1 MMRGFHLAALS
12 EAYTVVAHL
21 ACRDNAAG
29 EALRLVQDEVRF
41 DGRAVLVTG
50 AGRGLGRSYALL
62 LASRGAKVVVADNG
76 SAMDGADGST
86 APASSVVEEIRAAG
100 GEAVACFEDIAS
112 EAGSASAVETCLGAF
127 GRIDGLLH
135 NASTLPNLVSADQLS
150 SEDLERVMKI
160 NPFASIWLTR
170 AAWPHMVAQAYGRIV
185 FTSSS
190 GIYGNLGNALYASAK
205 SACIGLMRCFAVE
218 GAKHGIIV
226 NAVAPSARSRMTER
240 FPKTPFTDW
249 FLETM
254 TPERA
259 AVAGAYLMSE
269 QCNHH
274 GQMFVSGGG
283 RLARITLAETEGYMG
298 EGASI
303 EEVRDAMPGVL
314 ADGSYYFPRD
324 FSERAAKMA
333 ELHNIGS
340 GGIDANS
347 DFAMAPITKD

>member
-1 MMRGFHLAALS
+1 MMRGFHLADFG
-12 EAYTVVAHL
+12 EAYTL
-21 ACRDNAAG
+21 AAQQAGCDDADG

-41 DGRAVLVTG
+41 DGRAMLVTG
-50 AGRGLGRSYALL
+50 AGRGLGRSYAML

-86 APASSVVEEIRAAG
+86 DPADAVVAEIRAAG
-100 GEAVACFEDIAS
+100 GEAVACVEDIAS
-112 EAGSASAVETCLGAF
+112 EAGATRAVEACLDAF

-170 AAWPHMVAQAYGRIV
+170 AAWPHMVARQYGRIV

-205 SACIGLMRCFAVE
+205 SACFGLMRCFAVE

-226 NAVAPSARSRMTER
+226 NAVAPSVRSRMTER
-240 FPKTPFTDW
+240 FPKSPFTDW

-259 AVAGAYLMSE
+259 AVAGAWLMSE
-269 QCNHH
+269 QCDHH

-283 RLARITLAETEGYMG
+283 RIARITLAETEGYMG

-303 EEVRDAMPGVL
+303 EEVRDAMPGIL
-314 ADGSYYFPRD
+314 ADSSYYFPRD
-324 FSERAAKMA
+324 FSERAAKMDK
-333 ELHNIGS
+333 LYGIGA
-340 GGIDANS
+340 GIDANS
-347 DFAMAPITKD
+347 DFAMAPIQKD